1 MDTTSI
7 FRSRLARALISGSVA
22 ITLNTLA
29 LKAADL
35 VPLATAKGG
44 LLRLLSPWFSGPL
57 EKLGVASAWSRAG
70 APAPDSPLFKT
81 GFHLIVGLIMA
92 LIYAWAAEPVLP
104 KGDLRKGAICAVAV
118 WLLNAVVVLPA
129 TGEGF
134 AGRAH
139 LTLAG
144 IAWFAAAHIL
154 FFMVLAVLYGAGRRD
169 SSL

>member
-57 EKLGVASAWSRAG
+57 EKLGVASAW
-70 APAPDSPLFKT
+70 
-81 GFHLIVGLIMA
+81 
-92 LIYAWAAEPVLP
+92 
-104 KGDLRKGAICAVAV
+104 
-118 WLLNAVVVLPA
+118 
-129 TGEGF
+129 
-134 AGRAH
+134 
-139 LTLAG
+139 
-144 IAWFAAAHIL
+144 
-154 FFMVLAVLYGAGRRD
+154 
-169 SSL
+169 